1 MNFLMGLFYFLFFRI
16 ISWMCSVPMWAT
28 LILHFT
34 VGLPIYWFWLTL
46 VVWLLAGV
54 VRFLLISFA
63 RWGGSYETPHRENK
77 NTYSASNSDFL
88 PKDK

>member
-16 ISWMCSVPMWAT
+16 SSWMCSVPMWAT

-34 VGLPIYWFWLTL
+34 VGLPIY
-46 VVWLLAGV
+46 
-54 VRFLLISFA
+54 
-63 RWGGSYETPHRENK
+63 
-77 NTYSASNSDFL
+77 YSASNSDFL